1 MLHTHTHTH
10 THIHF
15 ILNST
20 KAKTSPPCYQAPRR
34 KVMLLLITQIKSINL
49 ETESNFINIINYIIY
64 IYINYNIIYNVD
76 KSVVYMLTKL
86 IV

>member
-1 MLHTHTHTH
+1 
-10 THIHF
+10 
-15 ILNST
+15 
-20 KAKTSPPCYQAPRR
+20 
-34 KVMLLLITQIKSINL
+34 MLLLITEIKSINL
-49 ETESNFINIINYIIY
+49 ETESNFINIINYIIYIY